1 MQCMIIVIN
10 AGGSG
15 TRLWPLSTPEYPKHL
30 LKLIGDE
37 SLLQNAYRRAK
48 KVTQDVYVVT
58 EKSHSHHVQEQ
69 LPDMDNDHIIVEPG
83 RRGTANCL
91 IAGLVHVEKR
101 HGRDVAIAFI
111 HADHVIRDVGGFV
124 YSFNV
129 AGKSAVDHK
138 RLTLVGLEPTY
149 PSTVFGYIQKSEAI
163 DDGLLYTVAGFKEK
177 PAQDVAK
184 EYVES
189 GKYLWNCGYFVAT
202 AEVFERDLKLY
213 APKFHQN
220 YVNYSEAKTDEARK
234 EVYLSFESEAIDYAL
249 MEHDDNL
256 QVVPA
261 SFDWMDVG
269 SFKDMHDAIGG
280 DANGNHMRG
289 LIGIEEVSNS
299 MIRNED
305 PSSPVAVIGLDNV
318 VVINTKH
325 GVLVARKD
333 LAQKIKEVAQNFE
346 HNK

>member
-1 MQCMIIVIN
+1 MQCMVIVII

-30 LKLIGDE
+30 LKLVGDE

-48 KVTQDVYVVT
+48 RVTNDVYVVT
-58 EKSHSHHVQEQ
+58 EKSHSHHVQSQ
-69 LPDMDNDHIIVEPG
+69 LPELDTDHVIVEPG

-91 IAGLVHVEKR
+91 IAGLVHVEAH
-101 HGRDVAIAFI
+101 HGRHVPIAFI
-111 HADHVIRDVGGFV
+111 HADHVIRDFGGFV

-149 PSTVFGYIQKSEAI
+149 PSTVLGYINKGDPI
-163 DDGLLYTVAGFKEK
+163 DGGRLFTVAGFKEK
-177 PAQDVAK
+177 PVYDVAK

-202 AEVFERDLKLY
+202 PEIFERDLEQY
-213 APKFHQN
+213 APAFHQN
-220 YVNYSEAKTDEARK
+220 YVHYSEAKTDAER
-234 EVYLSFESEAIDYAL
+234 ERVYLGFESEAIDYAL
-249 MEHDDNL
+249 LEHDDNL

-280 DANGNHMRG
+280 DANGNHLRG
-289 LIGIEEVSNS
+289 LIGVEEVSNS

-305 PSSPVAVIGLDNV
+305 PDSPVAVIGLDNV

-333 LAQKIKEVAQNFE
+333 LAQKIKEVSQNFE